1 MKILGIDPGTNIIGY
16 GIVEKNKNSI
26 SPVSFSSIIIGQNF
40 TLSKKLEIIFDG
52 ISSIISKFVP
62 DEIAIEELFFSKN
75 IKTAISVSHARGVI
89 MLAAEKSNI
98 PIFEYKPNEIK
109 QAITGYGKAEKIQ
122 IQNMVRNILHLEE
135 IPKPDDTAD
144 ALAIALCHINKQK
157 WNNLLKNYEKKH
169 SN

>member
-75 IKTAISVSHARGVI
+75 IKSISDF
-89 MLAAEKSNI
+89 LKSLYI
-98 PIFEYKPNEIK
+98 
-109 QAITGYGKAEKIQ
+109 
-122 IQNMVRNILHLEE
+122 
-135 IPKPDDTAD
+135 
-144 ALAIALCHINKQK
+144 
-157 WNNLLKNYEKKH
+157 
-169 SN
+169 